1 MKGLKVQ
8 KENKSKDQGYK
19 VGEGQIIII
28 TTITVIITIIAVGS
42 IIIQTPNI
50 LTNTD
55 KAILFMIFVFIN

>member
-1 MKGLKVQ
+1 MKGLKAQ

-19 VGEGQIIII
+19 VGEGQI
-28 TTITVIITIIAVGS
+28 TTITVIIIIIAVGS